1 MSSLEKAPSEE
12 GRPLGKLVLDPRGS
26 CANAPNSAR
35 GPGFHSQK
43 GKLKDHCGR
52 GLGQGVVIA
61 TGVTLEWA
69 VKKDKEYRAM
79 LPNMIMIRY
88 ARGLC
93 GRRLPVPVPALEI
106 PLDPRPEPPSWQL
119 GVPRFRSEDGGNLD
133 LYGRA
138 GYPVRGELLVNHLRS
153 GLFP

>member
-69 VKKDKEYRAM
+69 VKKDKEYRAW
-79 LPNMIMIRY
+79 IGQIRDRSY
-88 ARGLC
+88 PLYSFSTSLK
-93 GRRLPVPVPALEI
+93 RRNIWSKTCRSHSIACLENIPA
-106 PLDPRPEPPSWQL
+106 RPEKARMP
-119 GVPRFRSEDGGNLD
+119 
-133 LYGRA
+133 
-138 GYPVRGELLVNHLRS
+138 
-153 GLFP
+153 